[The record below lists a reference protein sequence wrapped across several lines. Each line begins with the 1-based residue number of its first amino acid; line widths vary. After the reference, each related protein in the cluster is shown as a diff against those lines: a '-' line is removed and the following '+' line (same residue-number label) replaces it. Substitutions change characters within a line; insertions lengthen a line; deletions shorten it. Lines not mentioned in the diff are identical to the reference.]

1 MPALLYP
8 NNTSAARREAG
19 RGVLLAKMLWRLR
32 PFPDFREPYLPSTE
46 RLRSRDK
53 GTTAS
58 GSWRRVYG
66 LFVPDVC

>member
-19 RGVLLAKMLWRLR
+19 RGVLLAMLWRLR
-32 PFPDFREPYLPSTE
+32 PFPDFREPCLPSTE

-53 GTTAS
+53 STTAS
-58 GSWRRVYG
+58 GSWRGAYA